1 MSYNEAAMYAGL
13 MVTMAGIGALINSHY
28 YFIEVCNSTKV
39 RAAICKLIY
48 KKSMR
53 LSQSSLHDTSPGK
66 LVNLLSN
73 DVSRFQAVSSTMN
86 ALWVSPLI
94 TVIAMVLL
102 WREIQWAGI
111 FGSIIFFAM
120 MPLQSE
126 FLKFSTFDCDN

>member
-1 MSYNEAAMYAGL
+1 MPYSEAAKYAGL
-13 MVTMAGIGALINSHY
+13 MIAVAGVGALINSHY
-28 YFIEVCNSTKV
+28 YFVEVCNSTKL

-53 LSQSSLHDTSPGK
+53 LSQTSLHDTSPGK

-86 ALWVSPLI
+86 ALWVSPLV
-94 TVIAMVLL
+94 TVTAMVLL
-102 WREIQWAGI
+102 WQEIQWAGI

-126 FLKFSTFDCDN
+126 FLKYSRFDRDN